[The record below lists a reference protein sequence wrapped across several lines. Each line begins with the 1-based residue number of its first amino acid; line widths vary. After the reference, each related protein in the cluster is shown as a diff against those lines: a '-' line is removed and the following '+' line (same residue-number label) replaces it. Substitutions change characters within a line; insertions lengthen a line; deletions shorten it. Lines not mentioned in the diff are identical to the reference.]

1 MATMKTIFRTEA
13 GTVREGW
20 KALGF
25 LALTAVILKLGNL
38 AAQPAL
44 PFLKAHRA
52 WIPQPLVAGLLVLI
66 PTWICLRMEGGS
78 LRGVG
83 LGLDGRWLRE
93 ALVGTAWGIALIGVV
108 ALLVRGL
115 GGFHFERGAATGAAV
130 GVAFWM
136 FVGVAFFEELAF
148 RGYLFQRLV
157 GGAGPWVAQL
167 VLAVFFA
174 LGHWGNP
181 GMQGA
186 TKLWA
191 SLNIGLAAIMLGL
204 AYLKTRSLA
213 LPMGMHL
220 GWNWAQ
226 GTLLGF
232 GVSGNEEVGLLR
244 PVFHGRPE
252 WLTGGAFG
260 LEASLPA
267 LLVLIA
273 FILYLSRWKTP
284 EAEAPASAA

>member
-1 MATMKTIFRTEA
+1 MAGLKRMFVSDQ
-13 GTVREGW
+13 GTVRQGW

-25 LALTAVILKLGNL
+25 LALTALVLRLGNQAL
-38 AAQPAL
+38 QPAL

-52 WIPQPLVAGLLVLI
+52 WIPQPLVAGLLVLL
-66 PTWICLRMEGGS
+66 PTWICLRMERSPLGA
-78 LRGVG
+78 VG
-83 LGLDGRWLRE
+83 LGLDRRWIRE
-93 ALVGTAWGIALIGVV
+93 ALLGTAWGVALIGLV

-115 GGFHFERGAATGAAV
+115 GGYHFERGTAGWAGV

-157 GGAGPWVAQL
+157 GGAGPWIAQG

-186 TKLWA
+186 TKVWA
-191 SLNIGLAAIMLGL
+191 TLNIGLAAIMLGL
-204 AYLKTRSLA
+204 AYLRTRSLA
-213 LPMGMHL
+213 LPLGLHL
-220 GWNWAQ
+220 GWNWAR

-232 GVSGNEEVGLLR
+232 GVSGNAEAGLLR

-260 LEASLPA
+260 LEASLPSV
-267 LLVLIA
+267 LVLIA
-273 FILYLSRWKTP
+273 FILWLNRWKAP
-284 EAEAPASAA
+284 EAPAVVPAA

>member
-1 MATMKTIFRTEA
+1 MSNLKTVFVSDQ
-13 GTVREGW
+13 GTVRQGW

-25 LALTAVILKLGNL
+25 LALTALVLKLGNL
-38 AAQPAL
+38 ALQPAL

-52 WIPQPLVAGLLVLI
+52 WIPQPLVAGLLVLL
-66 PTWICLRMEGGS
+66 PTWICLRMEGAP
-78 LRGVG
+78 LREVG
-83 LGLDGRWLRE
+83 LALNGRWLRE
-93 ALVGTAWGIALIGVV
+93 ALIGTAWGIALIGLV
-108 ALLVRGL
+108 ALVVRGL
-115 GGFHFERGAATGAAV
+115 GGFHFERGAAGWGQV
-130 GVAFWM
+130 SIAFWM

-157 GGAGPWVAQL
+157 GGAGPWVGQL
-167 VLAVFFA
+167 VLAVLFA
-174 LGHWGNP
+174 MGHWNNP

-204 AYLKTRSLA
+204 AYLRTRSLA

-267 LLVLIA
+267 LLALVA
-273 FILYLSRWKTP
+273 FILYLNRWKSPAP
-284 EAEAPASAA
+284 EAA